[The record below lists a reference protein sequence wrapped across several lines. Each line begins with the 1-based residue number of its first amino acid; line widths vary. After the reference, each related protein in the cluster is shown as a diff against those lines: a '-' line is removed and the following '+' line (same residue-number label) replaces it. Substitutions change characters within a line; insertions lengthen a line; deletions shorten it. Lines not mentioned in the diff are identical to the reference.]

1 MILTSQMKFD
11 LGQLVITPAAL
22 EAVPA
27 DDICNA
33 INRHICGDFGD
44 LDAAD
49 RRENE
54 LALRA
59 GLRLLSVYHATNGIK
74 FWLIT
79 EADRRLTTIL
89 LPSDY

>member
-74 FWLIT
+74 FLLIT

>member
-33 INRHICGDFGD
+33 INRHVCGDFGD

-49 RRENE
+49 RKENE
-54 LALRA
+54 FALRA
-59 GLRLLSVYHATNGIK
+59 GLRLLSVYHATNGTK

-79 EADRRLTTIL
+79 EADRRSTTIL

>member
-11 LGQLVITPAAL
+11 LGRLVITPAAL

-33 INRHICGDFGD
+33 INRHVCGDFGD

-49 RRENE
+49 RKENE
-54 LALRA
+54 FALRA
-59 GLRLLSVYHATNGIK
+59 GLRLLSVYHATNGTK

-79 EADRRLTTIL
+79 EADRRSTTIL

>member
-33 INRHICGDFGD
+33 INRHVCGDFGD
-44 LDAAD
+44 LDDAD
-49 RRENE
+49 RREND

-59 GLRLLSVYHATNGIK
+59 GLRLLSVYHATNGTK

-79 EADRRLTTIL
+79 EADRRSTTIR

>member
-11 LGQLVITPAAL
+11 LGRLVITPAAL

-33 INRHICGDFGD
+33 INRHVCGDFGD

-59 GLRLLSVYHATNGIK
+59 GLRLLSVYRATNGTK
-74 FWLIT
+74 FYVLT
-79 EADRRLTTIL
+79 EACRTITTIL

>member
-33 INRHICGDFGD
+33 INRHVCGDFGD

-49 RRENE
+49 RKENE
-54 LALRA
+54 FALRA
-59 GLRLLSVYHATNGIK
+59 GLRLLSVYHATNGTK

-79 EADRRLTTIL
+79 EANRRSTTIL

>member
-11 LGQLVITPAAL
+11 LGRLVITPAAL

-33 INRHICGDFGD
+33 INRHVCGDFGD

-49 RRENE
+49 RKENE
-54 LALRA
+54 FALRA
-59 GLRLLSVYHATNGIK
+59 GLRLLSVYHATNGTK

-79 EADRRLTTIL
+79 EASRELTTVL

>member
-1 MILTSQMKFD
+1 MILTSQMRFD

-33 INRHICGDFGD
+33 INRHVCGDFGD

-59 GLRLLSVYHATNGIK
+59 GLRLLSVYRATNGTK
-74 FWLIT
+74 FYVLT
-79 EADRRLTTIL
+79 EACRTITTIL

>member
-1 MILTSQMKFD
+1 MKFD
-11 LGQLVITPAAL
+11 LGRLVITPAAL

-33 INRHICGDFGD
+33 INRHVCGDFGD

-49 RRENE
+49 KKENE
-54 LALRA
+54 FALRA
-59 GLRLLSVYHATNGIK
+59 GLRVMSAYRASNGNK

-79 EADRRLTTIL
+79 EASRELTTVL

>member
-27 DDICNA
+27 DDICNS
-33 INRHICGDFGD
+33 INRHVCGDWGD
-44 LDAAD
+44 LDDAD

>member
-22 EAVPA
+22 EVVPA
-27 DDICNA
+27 DDICKP
-33 INRHICGDFGD
+33 INRHVCGDFGD

-49 RRENE
+49 RKENE

-59 GLRLLSVYHATNGIK
+59 GLRLLSVYHATNGTK
-74 FWLIT
+74 FYVLT
-79 EADRRLTTIL
+79 EACRTITTIL

>member
-1 MILTSQMKFD
+1 MIFPSMMKFD
-11 LGQLVITPAAL
+11 LGRTVITPAAL

-33 INRHICGDFGD
+33 INRHFCGDFGD
-44 LDAAD
+44 LDAD

-54 LALRA
+54 LTLRA
-59 GLRLLSVYHATNGIK
+59 GLRLLSVYHATNGTK

>member
-22 EAVPA
+22 EAIPA

-33 INRHICGDFGD
+33 INRHVCGDFGD
-44 LDAAD
+44 LDDAD
-49 RRENE
+49 KKENE
-54 LALRA
+54 FALRA
-59 GLRLLSVYHATNGIK
+59 GLRLLSVYHATNGTK

-89 LPSDY
+89 LPSDS

>member
-33 INRHICGDFGD
+33 INRHVCGDFGD

-59 GLRLLSVYHATNGIK
+59 GLRLLSVYHATNGVK
-74 FWLIT
+74 FLLIT

>member
-33 INRHICGDFGD
+33 INRHVCGDFGD
-44 LDAAD
+44 LDADD

-59 GLRLLSVYHATNGIK
+59 GLRLLSVYHATNGTK

>member
-33 INRHICGDFGD
+33 INRHVCGDFGD

-59 GLRLLSVYHATNGIK
+59 GLRLLSVYRATNGTK
-74 FWLIT
+74 FYVLT
-79 EADRRLTTIL
+79 EACRTITTIL

>member
-11 LGQLVITPAAL
+11 LGRLVITPAAL
-22 EAVPA
+22 ESIPA

-44 LDAAD
+44 LDDAD

-59 GLRLLSVYHATNGIK
+59 WNQAVMPKSASLDGCLVSVTSIVFY
-74 FWLIT
+74 
-79 EADRRLTTIL
+79 
-89 LPSDY
+89 PY

>member
-33 INRHICGDFGD
+33 INRHVCGDFGD
-44 LDAAD
+44 LDATD
-49 RRENE
+49 RKENE

-59 GLRLLSVYHATNGIK
+59 GLRLLSVYHATNGTK
-74 FWLIT
+74 FYVLT
-79 EADRRLTTIL
+79 EACRTITTIL

>member
-22 EAVPA
+22 EAAPA

-33 INRHICGDFGD
+33 INRHVCGDFGD
-44 LDAAD
+44 LDAND

-59 GLRLLSVYHATNGIK
+59 GLRLLSVYHATNGTM

-79 EADRRLTTIL
+79 DADRRLTTIL

>member
-11 LGQLVITPAAL
+11 LGRLVITPAAL

-33 INRHICGDFGD
+33 INRHVCGDFGD

-49 RRENE
+49 KKENE
-54 LALRA
+54 FALRA
-59 GLRLLSVYHATNGIK
+59 GLRVMSAYRASNGNK

-79 EADRRLTTIL
+79 EASRELTTVL

>member
-33 INRHICGDFGD
+33 INRHVCGDFGD
-44 LDAAD
+44 LDDAD
-49 RRENE
+49 KKENE
-54 LALRA
+54 FALRA
-59 GLRLLSVYHATNGIK
+59 GLRVMSAYRASNGNK

-79 EADRRLTTIL
+79 EASRELTTVL

>member
-33 INRHICGDFGD
+33 INRHVCGDFGD
-44 LDAAD
+44 LDDTD

>member
-11 LGQLVITPAAL
+11 LGRLVITPAAL

-33 INRHICGDFGD
+33 INRHVCGDFGD

-49 RRENE
+49 RKENE
-54 LALRA
+54 FALRA
-59 GLRLLSVYHATNGIK
+59 GLRLLSVYHATNGTM

-79 EADRRLTTIL
+79 DADRRLTTIL

>member
-33 INRHICGDFGD
+33 INRHVCGDFGD

-49 RRENE
+49 QRENE
-54 LALRA
+54 LALRS
-59 GLRLLSVYHATNGIK
+59 GLRLLSVYHATDGTK

>member
-33 INRHICGDFGD
+33 INRHVCGDFGD
-44 LDAAD
+44 LDADD
-49 RRENE
+49 RRESE

-59 GLRLLSVYHATNGIK
+59 GLRLLSVYHATNGTK

>member
-11 LGQLVITPAAL
+11 LGRLVITPAAL

-33 INRHICGDFGD
+33 INRHVCGDFGD
-44 LDAAD
+44 LDDAD
-49 RRENE
+49 KKENE
-54 LALRA
+54 FALRA
-59 GLRLLSVYHATNGIK
+59 GLRVMSAYRASNGNK

-79 EADRRLTTIL
+79 EASRELTTVL

>member
-33 INRHICGDFGD
+33 INRHVCGDFGD

-54 LALRA
+54 SALRA
-59 GLRLLSVYHATNGIK
+59 GLRLLSVYHATNGTK

-79 EADRRLTTIL
+79 EADRRSTTIL